1 MNILLVNIAH
11 PAIGSRLAGE
21 HLPPLGLL
29 AVGGPLLDAG
39 HSVRLIDGD
48 HDNTPV
54 YALADEI
61 AAARPDALL
70 LGHSGSTPAQ
80 PILDELTRLVRPR
93 CPETSIVLGGVFPT
107 FHWAD
112 ILRSQPQYDYIVR
125 GEGEAV
131 TLALISALAWYSRI
145 GRRVWFWELWQFFLV
160 LRRPKG
166 PLTVREFWERG
177 AQREER

>member
-1 MNILLVNIAH
+1 MA
-11 PAIGSRLAGE
+11 AGSRASICRLWAFWPLADRFWT
-21 HLPPLGLL
+21 P
-29 AVGGPLLDAG
+29 DN
-39 HSVRLIDGD
+39 SVRLIDGD

-131 TLALISALAWYSRI
+131 TLALITALARGEALAAVRGI
-145 GRRVWFWELWQFFLV
+145 AFRQDGRPVCTEA
-160 LRRPKG
+160 G
-166 PLTVREFWERG
+166 PPSIWTSG
-177 AQREER
+177 AWAGS